1 MPVSNEMYQK
11 TGIAV
16 NRLAQDLLTRKKG
29 DRIPSISE
37 YQEKFGV
44 SRGTVQNS
52 LNYLKEHRAVTLV
65 SRGHMGTF
73 IESLNYPRLQEC
85 SFNKEILGSMPLPY
99 SLCYQGL
106 ATALFQL
113 MSPYAF
119 NLVYARGS
127 GSRMKLLTSDVCQF
141 SVCSLYAAEEAI
153 RTNTEIEIALDL
165 GPGTYLTRHMLIFR
179 DPGKKV
185 IESGMRVAYDR
196 DSTDHRHLT
205 ELMISGIADVE
216 LTEMKAHQTIKAIQS
231 GQVDA
236 GVWNLDDILESGYTD
251 LNMVPIPIT
260 PETGKYSS
268 AAFVVKRE
276 NQEIVQL
283 LRQIIRP
290 EIVRQIQRAVQ
301 SGKIDAD
308 Y

>member
-1 MPVSNEMYQK
+1 MSNEMYQK

-29 DRIPSISE
+29 DRILSISE
-37 YQEKFGV
+37 YQEKFDV

-73 IESLNYPRLQEC
+73 IEALDYRRLQEC

-99 SLCYQGL
+99 SLCYRGL
-106 ATALFQL
+106 ATAMFQL

-119 NLVYARGS
+119 NLVYARGA
-127 GSRMKLLTSDVCQF
+127 GSRVRLLTSGVCQF
-141 SVCSLYAAEEAI
+141 SVCSLYAAEEAV
-153 RTNTEIEIALDL
+153 RTNEELDIALEL
-165 GPGTYLTRHMLIFR
+165 GPGTYLTRHMLLFR
-179 DPGKKV
+179 DPEKKT

-196 DSTDHRHLT
+196 DSMDHRHLT
-205 ELMISGIADVE
+205 ELMVSGVSDVE
-216 LTEMKAHQTIKAIQS
+216 LVEMKAHQTVRAIQT

-236 GVWNLDDILESGYTD
+236 GIWNLDDILESGHTD

-268 AAFVVKRE
+268 AAFLVLRE
-276 NQEIVQL
+276 NREIAQL
-283 LRQIIRP
+283 LQQVIRP
-290 EIVRQIQRAVQ
+290 EQTRQIQQAVRNGQ
-301 SGKIDAD
+301 LEAD
-308 Y
+308 F

>member
-1 MPVSNEMYQK
+1 MGNELYQK
-11 TGIAV
+11 TGIVV
-16 NRLAQDLLTRKKG
+16 NRLAQDFLTRKTG

-37 YQEKFGV
+37 YQEKLQV
-44 SRGTVQNS
+44 SRGTIQNG
-52 LNYLKEHRAVTLV
+52 LNYLKEHQAVNLV

-73 IESLNYPRLQEC
+73 IESLDYRRLQEC

-106 ATALFQL
+106 ATALYQL

-127 GSRMKLLTSDVCQF
+127 GSRIKLLSSDGCQF

-153 RTNTEIEIALDL
+153 RTNGDIEIALDL
-165 GPGTYLTRHMLIFR
+165 GPGTYLTRHVLIFR
-179 DPGKKV
+179 DPDKQA
-185 IESGMRVAYDR
+185 IEAGMKVAYDR
-196 DSTDHRHLT
+196 DSMDHRHLT
-205 ELMISGIADVE
+205 ELMVSGVPDVK
-216 LTEMKAHQTIKAIQS
+216 LVDKKAHQTINAILS
-231 GQVDA
+231 GEVDA
-236 GVWNLDDILESGYTD
+236 GVWNLDEILESGYTD

-268 AAFVVKRE
+268 AAFVVNRE
-276 NQEIVQL
+276 NQEIIQL
-283 LRQIIRP
+283 LRQAIRP
-290 EIVRQIQRAVQ
+290 EKVRQIQQAVRD
-301 SGKIDAD
+301 GELNAD